1 MKATAKVLV
10 LALLVHAAGT
20 AAQDRSTALDKAYQE
35 ARAAYIALQEARA
48 RRDRG
53 AESQPGERQSSASG
67 GSHPTANY
75 FARQALLEQQ
85 VELARQRYQAAL
97 KRWNDLK

>member
-1 MKATAKVLV
+1 MKTTAKALV
-10 LALLVHAAGT
+10 LALLVYAAG
-20 AAQDRSTALDKAYQE
+20 AVGQDRSAALDKAYQE

-67 GSHPTANY
+67 GSHPTQNY

-85 VELARQRYQAAL
+85 VQLARQRYQTAL